1 MSFSEKVM
9 AALAGVGVPVR
20 FQHYS
25 GDAQTYITF
34 FTYLDRP
41 AGYAD
46 DRELGTG
53 NYVQVDVWSK
63 KDYGKLVEAVHKK
76 MLAAGFVK
84 QSFYDLYEE
93 ELKIYHKAMR
103 FLKEV

>member
-1 MSFSEKVM
+1 MKGDGRPSRGRG
-9 AALAGVGVPVR
+9 AGAL
-20 FQHYS
+20 QHYS

-46 DRELGTG
+46 DRELGHRQLCAG
-53 NYVQVDVWSK
+53 GCVGK

-103 FLKEV
+103 FLKGGLG

>member
-1 MSFSEKVM
+1 
-9 AALAGVGVPVR
+9 
-20 FQHYS
+20 
-25 GDAQTYITF
+25 
-34 FTYLDRP
+34 
-41 AGYAD
+41 
-46 DRELGTG
+46 
-53 NYVQVDVWSK
+53 
-63 KDYGKLVEAVHKK
+63 